1 MLRIWKKFD
10 RKNKRK
16 RWFKIKKVITA
27 LGECTINEKLRE
39 RKIYEVIGNDIPY
52 QEGVIDVLESN
63 SLIDVLIVSESL
75 IGEYEIKEFIN
86 KIKRINPYIE
96 IMFFMITYNNELEI
110 FLQSNGIS
118 KIFRDGENTIDEIID
133 NICKKNN
140 EKDLNEEIIKLKR
153 LLSEK
158 EEIKN
163 SKNRKVEIK
172 ESKVIAIAGNYSSGK
187 SLITSLLGITYKI
200 NGLKVLI
207 IDFDIFNKSQEKLF
221 GIHKNLNNSVIKLSN
236 GLSIFTNID
245 KIFND
250 NNKITFEKVNDLIKE
265 LKDEYQ
271 IILIDT
277 SSEINYKFTK
287 LIFNSVDKIIF
298 LTEGNL
304 LELKKSKSLLEIY
317 INDWNI
323 ENFKFNLLINKV
335 NKFSIDKEIIRDIF
349 ENMKILGEISFKNE
363 YTNYINNCL
372 KGYIN
377 TKQYLNIIK
386 KI

>member
-1 MLRIWKKFD
+1 M
-10 RKNKRK
+10 
-16 RWFKIKKVITA
+16 
-27 LGECTINEKLRE
+27 INERLRE
-39 RKIYEVIGNDIPY
+39 KKIYEVIGNDIPY

-63 SLIDVLIVSESL
+63 SLIDVLIVSENL

-133 NICKKNN
+133 KICMENN

-163 SKNRKVEIK
+163 IKNKKVEIK
-172 ESKVIAIAGNYSSGK
+172 ERKVIAIAGNYNSGK

-236 GLSIFTNID
+236 GLSIFTNVD
-245 KIFND
+245 MIFND

-265 LKDEYQ
+265 LKNEYQ

-304 LELKKSKSLLEIY
+304 LELKKAKSLLEIY